1 MSNKN
6 IRLFILH
13 LAMIF
18 WHWAKRIPHLIYGLL
33 VTRIQMKLIQ
43 KVLNP
48 LVLFSHVLETSFVS
62 KHFLEI
68 LSLFLLVPMLPE
80 NIWARLAL
88 LSFPLKNSEELIYF
102 SFVWCNIRS
111 VTLSMYWLIFFM
123 SDFHVLIFSYEK
135 NVGIA
140 LKVFVFSTW
149 NILEM

>member
-135 NVGIA
+135 NAGIA
-140 LKVFVFSTW
+140 LKVLVFSTW

>member
-1 MSNKN
+1 MS
-6 IRLFILH
+6 IYFT

-33 VTRIQMKLIQ
+33 VTRIQMKLMQ

-48 LVLFSHVLETSFVS
+48 LVLFSHVLETSFVW

-111 VTLSMYWLIFFM
+111 VTLSIYWLIFFM
-123 SDFHVLIFSYEK
+123 LDFHVLIFSYEK
-135 NVGIA
+135 
-140 LKVFVFSTW
+140 KCW
-149 NILEM
+149 NCFESACI